1 MLDNNETAPSE
12 TQKQQTMIKVGIAA
26 SVLAIFVIYRI
37 YLAFTGVDA
46 NTTQIK
52 EEVKIFKNDDMVQ
65 TKFAHEITPEI
76 KAQKADIYKIQKEM
90 IEQKKLIE
98 ELKKQN
104 DELMK
109 SKEPEL
115 PNNITNSD
123 NMQFPNFPIQ
133 QNVIN
138 DEPENTKRTI
148 IKQNKEDSLIFDVE
162 PLNTSPKEQ
171 ALNTEN
177 KVESQNISSKNQ
189 IQTQTSSSDENKK
202 VLILPPGA
210 VIKARLIS
218 GVRAPTLTKAVNE
231 PQPVLLKVTDLA
243 MLPNHAKTN
252 IKDCVIKGEA
262 KGDLST
268 ETVQIRTNFLSCTTN
283 DGEVLVSQLF
293 GTVTG
298 GSGSNGIAGEVVSKQ
313 GALLGRSL
321 IAGFVNGFAN
331 VANNQYQSTLT
342 STSGTLTTSNVNS
355 TSDMAKSGAYG
366 GLASAGNEM
375 SKFYMDMVKQIEPS
389 IEIKPNIDVDVIV
402 TDTSKIEI
410 KG

>member
-1 MLDNNETAPSE
+1 MLDNNETAPNE
-12 TQKQQTMIKVGIAA
+12 AQKQQTMLKVGIGA
-26 SVLAIFVIYRI
+26 SILAIFIIYRI
-37 YLAFTGVDA
+37 YLAFTNVDA
-46 NTTQIK
+46 NTTQVK

-90 IEQKKLIE
+90 LEQKKLIE

-104 DELMK
+104 DELIK
-109 SKEPEL
+109 SKEPVL
-115 PNNITNSD
+115 PNNMANSD

-138 DEPENTKRTI
+138 DEPENIKRTI
-148 IKQNKEDSLIFDVE
+148 IKQNKEDSLIFDIE
-162 PLNTSPKEQ
+162 SLNPSSKETP
-171 ALNTEN
+171 NVEN
-177 KVESQNISSKNQ
+177 KVESKNTSTKNQ
-189 IQTQTSSSDENKK
+189 IQTPDAENKK

-331 VANNQYQSTLT
+331 VANNQYQNTLT

-375 SKFYMDMVKQIEPS
+375 SKFYMEMVKQIEPS

>member
-1 MLDNNETAPSE
+1 MLDNNETAPHE
-12 TQKQQTMIKVGIAA
+12 AQKQQTIIKVGVAA
-26 SVLAIFVIYRI
+26 SILAIFVIYRI
-37 YLAFTGVDA
+37 YLAFTSVDT

-104 DELMK
+104 DELIK
-109 SKEPEL
+109 SKEPAL
-115 PNNITNSD
+115 QNNMANSD

-133 QNVIN
+133 HNVMG
-138 DEPENTKRTI
+138 DEPKDIKRTI
-148 IKQNKEDSLIFDVE
+148 IKQNQDNSLIFDIE
-162 PLNTSPKEQ
+162 PQ
-171 ALNTEN
+171 N
-177 KVESQNISSKNQ
+177 K
-189 IQTQTSSSDENKK
+189 SSDTQVPTAENKK

-243 MLPNHAKTN
+243 MLPNHARTN

-298 GSGSNGIAGEVVSKQ
+298 SSGSNGIAGEVVSKQ

-342 STSGTLTTSNVNS
+342 STSGTLTTSNATS

-366 GLASAGNEM
+366 GLATAGDEM
-375 SKFYMDMVKQIEPS
+375 SKFYMEMVRQIEPS

>member
-1 MLDNNETAPSE
+1 MLDNNETSPKE
-12 TQKQQTMIKVGIAA
+12 VQNQQTYLKVGVAA
-26 SVLAIFVIYRI
+26 SILAIFIIYRI
-37 YLAFTGVDA
+37 YLAFTSVDNNSTPA
-46 NTTQIK
+46 K
-52 EEVKIFKNDDMVQ
+52 EDVKIFKNDDMVQ

-76 KAQKADIYKIQKEM
+76 KAQKGEIYKIQKEM
-90 IEQKKLIE
+90 LEQKRLIE

-104 DELMK
+104 DELAK
-109 SKEPEL
+109 TREPEL
-115 PNNITNSD
+115 PKNNDT
-123 NMQFPNFPIQ
+123 MQFPNFPIQ
-133 QNVIN
+133 NNVTDQEPN
-138 DEPENTKRTI
+138 DIKKTI
-148 IKQNKEDSLIFDVE
+148 IIQNKEDSLMFDIDE
-162 PLNTSPKEQ
+162 LNNATKTTPTPDKEK
-171 ALNTEN
+171 T
-177 KVESQNISSKNQ
+177 
-189 IQTQTSSSDENKK
+189 K

-298 GSGSNGIAGEVVSKQ
+298 SSGSNGIAGEVVSKQ

-331 VANNQYQSTLT
+331 VANNQYQNTLT
-342 STSGTLTTSNVNS
+342 STSGTLTTSNATS
-355 TSDMAKSGAYG
+355 TSEMAKSGAYG
-366 GLASAGNEM
+366 GIATAGDEM
-375 SKFYMDMVKQIEPS
+375 SKFYMEMVKQIEPS

-402 TDTSKIEI
+402 TETSKIEI